1 MARSLVVE
9 EGLQNELAVP
19 SVPQTARDEIP
30 TFWIAKNDIHDAV
43 RSLRSD
49 VPDPYKLLYDVTAID
64 ERART
69 HRDDQPSKDFTAVYH
84 LYSFGRN
91 DYVRL
96 KVALD
101 ENDLTLPTI
110 TDIFPAANWYEREI
124 WDMFG
129 IVFEGHPHL
138 TRILM
143 PRTWVGHPLRKDH
156 PARATEMGPFTL
168 PPEKEDAEQAALQF
182 HPEEWG
188 MSRQREG
195 SDFIFLNVGPQH
207 PGTHGVLR
215 IVLEL
220 DGEEIIDC
228 VPEIGFHHRGAEKMG
243 ERQTWHTYIP
253 YTDRVDYL
261 GGVMNNF
268 AYLTSVEK
276 LAGITV
282 PPRGQM
288 IRVMMSELFR
298 IMNHLVWYGTFAQD
312 VGQMSPVFFMFND
325 REKALAIVEAI
336 CGARMHPNWFRI
348 GGVAQDLPNGWD
360 GMFRDFLK
368 YMPPRLDEYE
378 HTVMR
383 NRLFKVRTQGI
394 GGCTVDEA
402 IEWGMTGPNLR
413 AAGLEWDFRKKKPY
427 SCYDQLEFDIPI
439 GSTGDCYDR
448 AIVHIEEMRQ
458 SLRIVQQCV
467 DQMPGGPCNA
477 DHPLTTPPPKA
488 RTMHDIET
496 LIHHFLG
503 VSWGPVMPPGEAMVP
518 IEGTKGNNG
527 YYLTSDGSTSSYRT
541 RIRTPSFAH
550 MQMLPLLCRG
560 RLIPDLLAIIGSLDY
575 VLADIDR

>member
-1 MARSLVVE
+1 MMRGLVD
-9 EGLQNELAVP
+9 EGLQNELGAT
-19 SVPQTARDEIP
+19 SVPQTVSDAIP
-30 TFWIAKNDIHDAV
+30 TFWVSKNDIHEAI
-43 RSLRSD
+43 RSLRSRI
-49 VPDPYKLLYDVTAID
+49 PEPYKMLYDLTAID
-64 ERART
+64 ERGRI
-69 HRDDQPSKDFTAVYH
+69 HRDGQPPSDFTVVYH
-84 LYSFGRN
+84 FYSFDRN
-91 DYVRL
+91 EYVRL

-101 ENDLTLPTI
+101 QNQLSLPTI
-110 TDIFPAANWYEREI
+110 TDIFPSANWYEREV

-129 IVFEGHPHL
+129 IVFDQHPHL

-143 PRTWVGHPLRKDH
+143 PPTWSGHPLRKDH
-156 PARATEMGPFTL
+156 PARATDMGPFVL
-168 PPEKEDAEQAALQF
+168 PDEKQDAEQDALQF
-182 HPEEWG
+182 RPEEWG

-215 IVLEL
+215 IILEL
-220 DGEEIIDC
+220 DGEEIVDA
-228 VPEIGFHHRGAEKMG
+228 VPDIGFHHRGAEKMG

-261 GGVMNNF
+261 GGVMNNL
-268 AYLTSVEK
+268 AYLTAVEK
-276 LAGITV
+276 LAGIMV

-288 IRVMMSELFR
+288 IRVMMAELFR
-298 IMNHLVWYGTFAQD
+298 IISHLVWYGTFAQD
-312 VGQMSPVFFMFND
+312 VGQMSPVFYMFND
-325 REKALAIVEAI
+325 RERAFAIVEAI

-360 GMFRDFLK
+360 HLFRDFAQYL
-368 YMPPRLDEYE
+368 PARLDEYE
-378 HTVMR
+378 RTVMR
-383 NRLFKVRTQGI
+383 NRLFQARTKGV

-413 AAGLEWDFRKKKPY
+413 ACGLEWDFRRKQSY
-427 SCYDQLEFDIPI
+427 ACYDQLEFDIPV
-439 GSTGDCYDR
+439 GCSGDCYDR
-448 AIVHIEEMRQ
+448 AIVHVEEIRQ
-458 SLRIVQQCV
+458 SLRIIQQCI
-467 DQMPGGPCNA
+467 DQMPDGACNA
-477 DHPLTTPPPKA
+477 DHPLTMPPPKA

-503 VSWGPVMPPGEAMVP
+503 VSWGPVIPAGEALAA

-541 RIRTPSFAH
+541 RIRTPSFPH

-560 RLIPDLLAIIGSLDY
+560 LLIPDLLAILGSLDY